1 MGLSMDG
8 VKRPPALVR
17 QDAAPPRFLPPE
29 SPLPMPQQALR
40 GAKSP
45 GAQVRCAG
53 AGEPAAS
60 SSPPALL
67 PLRRAVIFGAT
78 IAMTAAAGFQMYLV
92 LEVGGLPGLEGGVLG
107 PVILLFACA
116 R

>member
-8 VKRPPALVR
+8 VKRAPALVR

-29 SPLPMPQQALR
+29 PPLPMPQQALR

-45 GAQVRCAG
+45 AAQVRCAG

-67 PLRRAVIFGAT
+67 PLRRAVNFGAT
-78 IAMTAAAGFQMYLV
+78 IALTAPARFHMYPV
-92 LEVGGLPGLEGGVLG
+92 LQVRGHTELDGSL
-107 PVILLFACA
+107 
-116 R
+116 